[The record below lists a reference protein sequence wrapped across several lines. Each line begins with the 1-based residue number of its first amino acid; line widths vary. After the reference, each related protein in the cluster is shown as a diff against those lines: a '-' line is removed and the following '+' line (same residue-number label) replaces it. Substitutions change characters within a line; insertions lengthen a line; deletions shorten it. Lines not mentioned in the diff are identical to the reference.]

1 VKPIKL
7 VFPAFVLAIWLYVIT
22 TMLQPTEIVAVHQS
36 DILVKNFPLTEPGRI
51 RWWQENRATIKEK

>member
-1 VKPIKL
+1 MKPIKL
-7 VFPAFVLAIWLYVIT
+7 IFPAFVVAIWLYVIT

-51 RWWQENRATIKEK
+51 RW